1 MAVAFAY
8 FSDLRERPDEEIDLG
23 RSALELARLEY
34 PDLDV
39 ERYLRMI
46 ADLAAAIPVSTDP
59 LLQIERINH
68 RLFDLEKF
76 RGNRTDYYNP
86 CNSYLNDVLET
97 RLGIPI
103 SLSVLYMEVGRRVG
117 LELRGVGM
125 PGHFLVKLRR
135 SEGDLLIDP
144 FNRGRILQLEDCQ
157 VRLQEVYGP
166 AARLE
171 PYMIEAVD
179 KRQILGRMMNN
190 LKQIWIG
197 QENLKNALKVLHLQ
211 LTLFPDSVE
220 ELRQRAWVHSQLND
234 HRAAFA
240 DMQRLS
246 EITGEH
252 DELGEML
259 LDLQESDRAH

>member
-1 MAVAFAY
+1 M
-8 FSDLRERPDEEIDLG
+8 G

-46 ADLAAAIPVSTDP
+46 AELAAAVPVTADP

-86 CNSYLNDVLET
+86 SNSYLNDVLET

-103 SLSVLYMEVGRRVG
+103 TLSVLYMEVSRRVG
-117 LELRGVGM
+117 LELLGVGM
-125 PGHFLVKLRR
+125 PGHFLVKQPRP
-135 SEGDLLIDP
+135 EGDLFIDP
-144 FNRGRILQLEDCQ
+144 FNRGRILRLEDCQ
-157 VRLQEVYGP
+157 ARLQEVYGP

-179 KRQILGRMMNN
+179 KRRILDRMMNN
-190 LKQIWIG
+190 LKQIWMG
-197 QENLKNALKVLHLQ
+197 QENFKNALKVLHLQ
-211 LTLFPDSVE
+211 LTLFPDSAE
-220 ELRQRAWVHSQLND
+220 DLRQRAWLHSHLND
-234 HRAAFA
+234 HRAALA
-240 DMQRLS
+240 DLQRLS
-246 EITGEH
+246 ELTGETEEFG
-252 DELGEML
+252 DVLI
-259 LDLQESDRAH
+259 DLQVTGRPH

>member
-1 MAVAFAY
+1 M
-8 FSDLRERPDEEIDLG
+8 G

-46 ADLAAAIPVSTDP
+46 AELAAAIPVTPDP

-86 CNSYLNDVLET
+86 SNSYLNDVLEA

-103 SLSVLYMEVGRRVG
+103 TLSVLYMEVGRRVG
-117 LELRGVGM
+117 LELLGVGM
-125 PGHFLVKLRR
+125 PGHFLVKLLRP
-135 SEGDLLIDP
+135 EGDLFIDP
-144 FNRGRILQLEDCQ
+144 FNCGRILRLEDCQ
-157 VRLQEVYGP
+157 TLLQEVYGP

-171 PYMIEAVD
+171 PYMVEAVD
-179 KRQILGRMMNN
+179 KRHILGRIMNN
-190 LKQIWIG
+190 LKQIWMG
-197 QENLKNALKVLHLQ
+197 QENFKSALRVLHLQ

-220 ELRQRAWVHSQLND
+220 ELRQRAWLHSHLND
-234 HRAAFA
+234 HRAALA
-240 DMQRLS
+240 DLQRLG
-246 EITGEH
+246 ELTGETQ
-252 DELGEML
+252 DFSDVLV
-259 LDLQESDRAH
+259 DLPVTGQAH